1 MMKKT
6 AYLFTVLGSIAL
18 ATATIAQAPVN
29 NKSSIDLNHWKVTL
43 PTGAPDPIEVEVPE
57 LLNFNNNP
65 DINNSMYLD
74 PIDGGLVFFA
84 TPGATTRNTS
94 YARCEL
100 REQLVPGD
108 DSTNWTFEE
117 GGVMEGTLKIDDI
130 SKNAKGKYD
139 KVIVMQIHGR
149 LSDEDRA
156 KIGKKDNDAPPI
168 LKVYW
173 YNGNIRVLSKVLRK
187 GKSGDDILYK
197 DSWMDSEPYV
207 FPTNVGFDKF
217 SLKVIAEKNKLSV
230 ILNDKYTKVFDSKSI
245 KKWGV
250 FENYFKAGNYLG
262 TKAPEGFAKVKYYD
276 LKVTH

>member
-1 MMKKT
+1 MKT
-6 AYLFTVLGSIAL
+6 QRAYLLTTLASLAFAATVCG
-18 ATATIAQAPVN
+18 QAPVN
-29 NKSSIDLNHWKVTL
+29 SKMNIDLSHWKVTL
-43 PTGAPDPIEVEVPE
+43 PTGTPDPIEVEAPE
-57 LLNFNNNP
+57 LLNFNSNP

-84 TPGATTRNTS
+84 TPGATTRNSS

-108 DSTNWTFEE
+108 DNTNWTFAE
-117 GGVMEGTLKIDDI
+117 GGIMEGTLKIDDV
-130 SKNAKGKYD
+130 SKNPKGKYD

-149 LSDEDRA
+149 LSNKDRA

-187 GKSGDDILYK
+187 GKSGNDIFYK
-197 DSWMDSEPYV
+197 DSWMDAEPYV
-207 FPTNVGFDKF
+207 FPTNVGFNKF

-230 ILNDKYTKVFDSKSI
+230 ILNDKYTKVYDSKDI

-262 TKAPEGFAKVKYYD
+262 TKAPQGFAKVKYYD